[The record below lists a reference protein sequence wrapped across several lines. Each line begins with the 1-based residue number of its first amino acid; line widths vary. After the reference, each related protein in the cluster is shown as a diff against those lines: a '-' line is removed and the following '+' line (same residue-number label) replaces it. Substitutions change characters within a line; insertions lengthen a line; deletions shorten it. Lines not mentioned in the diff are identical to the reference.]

1 MKRLICTFL
10 LLSSAFATAKGQVA
24 LAPAGTYT
32 VHLDKATFLNKVADY
47 VSTRE
52 WKYLGDKPA
61 VIDFYADWCGPCKV
75 IAPSLEELAEEY
87 KEQIYVYK
95 IDIDAEREL
104 AALFNIRSIPFL
116 LFIPMDERPQ
126 SLSGAVPKAYLN
138 EIIHKIL
145 LEQ

>member
-1 MKRLICTFL
+1 MKKLICTFL
-10 LLSSAFATAKGQVA
+10 LLSSAFVTAKGQAAV
-24 LAPAGTYT
+24 APAETYT
-32 VHLDKATFLNKVADY
+32 VHLDKAAFLNKVADY

-61 VIDFYADWCGPCKV
+61 VIDFYADWCAPCKA

-95 IDIDAEREL
+95 IDIEAEREL
-104 AALFNIRSIPFL
+104 AALFNIQSIPFL
-116 LFIPMDERPQ
+116 LFIPVGERPQ

-138 EIIHKIL
+138 EIIHEIL
-145 LEQ
+145 LDQ